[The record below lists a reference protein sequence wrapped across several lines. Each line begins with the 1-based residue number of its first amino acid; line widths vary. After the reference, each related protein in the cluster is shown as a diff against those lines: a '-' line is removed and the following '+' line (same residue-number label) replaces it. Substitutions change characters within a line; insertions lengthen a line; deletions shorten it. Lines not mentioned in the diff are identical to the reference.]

1 MWKFRVQVECF
12 ICTLWS
18 ECSWIFENY
27 HTLKNKKN
35 PHKQRPGKMRQE
47 RTRQG
52 GIQTGSCSLFVF
64 LYVSLALWVHRKF
77 QILQQPLDAKYCH
90 QVLLIFFFF
99 FFFWGGGFLIKRDIR
114 LVVYFSLACCFED
127 SWKQLIFYIYICIQM
142 GFYFCCNKCRHLSI
156 ERPHFY

>member
-99 FFFWGGGFLIKRDIR
+99 FFFWGGGGISYKEGHSTGGLFLTCMLFWRFLKTTDF
-114 LVVYFSLACCFED
+114 L
-127 SWKQLIFYIYICIQM
+127 YIHLHPN
-142 GFYFCCNKCRHLSI
+142 GFLFLL
-156 ERPHFY
+156 